1 MDITAI
7 TPTQQLLWILLA
19 FLLAWMIIFAWLAIK
34 RTPEIKVERKEK
46 AYYQSLPKKTVA
58 STLHIETAK
67 QAQVVLAKHEK
78 NTEIYLERS
87 VR

>member
-19 FLLAWMIIFAWLAIK
+19 FLLAWMIIFAWLAIR
-34 RTPEIKVERKEK
+34 RTPETKVERKEK
-46 AYYQSLPKKTVA
+46 AYYQSSPANAVATV
-58 STLHIETAK
+58 LHVKAT
-67 QAQVVLAKHEK
+67 QPAQVVVAKHEK
-78 NTEIYLERS
+78 TPEIYLERS